1 MYSQQLSMHY
11 LDTSTVFLFY
21 TRTIVPYIA
30 RLHAFLHHHRMKI
43 VTHHT
48 DTKYYITHLWLDR
61 RVTVK
66 LLDELMDRWLGFYGI
81 SRTQIAA
88 IYHA

>member
-1 MYSQQLSMHY
+1 MHY

-21 TRTIVPYIA
+21 TRIFVPYIA
-30 RLHAFLHHHRMKI
+30 RLHAFLHHHHMKI

-48 DTKYYITHLWLDR
+48 SIIAHLWLDR

-66 LLDELMDRWLGFYGI
+66 LLPRCWDV
-81 SRTQIAA
+81 S
-88 IYHA
+88 